1 MEDAARQFAR
11 KILIIHLALLV
22 GVIGI
27 VFFASNEVYKQTKN
41 EATAQAKARQSLLAG
56 QTARGIEAFYQSI
69 LNDLDL
75 ARQAGQDDGD
85 EADAAT
91 TQPAAPGPKIDWR

>member
-1 MEDAARQFAR
+1 
-11 KILIIHLALLV
+11 
-22 GVIGI
+22 
-27 VFFASNEVYKQTKN
+27 EVYKQTRN
-41 EATAQAKARQSLLAG
+41 EATAQARARQSLLAG

-85 EADAAT
+85 DADAAAK
-91 TQPAAPGPKIDWR
+91 TQPAAPGPKIDWRRMLMLDDRHNPINAPIQKLQAQTLWKQA

>member
-41 EATAQAKARQSLLAG
+41 EATAQARARQSLLAG

-85 EADAAT
+85 EADAAAM
-91 TQPAAPGPKIDWR
+91 TQPAAPGPK